1 MTEDLL
7 PDKQEETMTTAHEP
21 DKANEPH
28 KAHEPHELYA
38 RLSSLLLTLWR
49 NLFSRLDR
57 YVMKKFLGTYFLS
70 IMLIISVAV
79 VFDFSEHSDKFTMN
93 HAPFLKLVEYYANF
107 IPFYSNLF
115 SALFVFVAVI
125 FFTSKL
131 AENSEI
137 IAMMSSGMSFG
148 RLMRPYMTSAFII
161 ASLSLWLGTEV
172 IPRGSV
178 SRLEFETRYKSRRKP
193 QIAEHVQLQVD
204 TGVIAYIDFFDGQR
218 KRGERFTLDKF
229 QNKSLVSHLT
239 AQSIIYDTLADER
252 YHWKLMQ
259 VKVRTLSGLRE
270 HITTYTT
277 LDSVIIME
285 PKDFMMTKNYQQ
297 TLTNSELLDYIE
309 RQQMRGSSNVKVYQ
323 VEYHKRYADPF
334 AAFILSSIGLSLSFR
349 KRKGGMGGSL
359 GLGLALSAI
368 YIMLQTIS
376 TTFAINS
383 DWPPALAAWFPN
395 IIFSIVATVL
405 YRRSLK

>member
-376 TTFAINS
+376 STFAINS